1 MLLAEKNIVIFGGS
15 GAVGSA
21 IAAACLAEGAQL
33 WLGGRNEDRLIA
45 TARRLQAAPGSINT
59 FVVDTQ
65 NSDSIT
71 ATVDKIAAGSG
82 GIDVCVDATSILHD
96 QGSEIGTLGLAD
108 FMTPVHGVLTSL
120 FNTSKAVIPHMGKVQ
135 QGVILTLSTP
145 AGRMAAAGHL
155 GNSVAS
161 AGVEAFTR
169 VLAAELGPRNIR
181 AICLCP
187 HALADAPAAGSFTAQ
202 LFEAKASAMGLT
214 VEDWLGA
221 AAGTTM
227 LKRLPVLQ
235 DVAEMATFLMSDKAR
250 AMTGAYVN
258 LTSGMIAD

>member
-1 MLLAEKNIVIFGGS
+1 MLLAEKNVVIFGGS

-21 IAAACLAEGAQL
+21 IAAACLAEGAHL
-33 WLGGRNEDRLIA
+33 WLGGRNEGRLAA
-45 TARRLQAAPGSINT
+45 TAHRLGAASGRVST
-59 FVVDTQ
+59 FVTDTRDAE
-65 NSDSIT
+65 SVT
-71 ATVDKIAAGSG
+71 AAVNRIAARIR
-82 GIDVCVDATSILHD
+82 GIDVSVDATSILHD
-96 QGSEIGTLGLAD
+96 QGSEIVSLDLPN
-108 FMTPVHGVLTSL
+108 FMVPVQGVLASL
-120 FNTSKAVIPHMGKVQ
+120 FNTSKAVIPHMGKDR
-135 QGVILTLSTP
+135 QGLILTLSTP

-181 AICLCP
+181 ALCLCP

-202 LFEAKASAMGLT
+202 LFEPKARAMGLS